1 MTHRR
6 WNALL
11 TLMVA
16 GFSAGA
22 LAQTAPSPKPEIDYH
37 DGIFFFCK
45 PAAGQAWSLQA
56 CTEAGKH
63 LADLAA
69 KAKKP
74 IVLLKIGDTRD
85 KYPALAQAAGFDS
98 AKAIWFLL
106 SIDPHAQNKGQWEIA
121 ARADATNRAPSAP
134 SQPQVVTYSRR
145 ADVVSSSAVADKGK
159 ELLSGIMLVLTTS
172 MKPL

>member
-6 WNALL
+6 FNPLL
-11 TLMVA
+11 MLLVA

-22 LAQTAPSPKPEIDYH
+22 MAQPAPAPPPEISYH

-45 PAAGQAWSLQA
+45 PVAGQAWSQQA

-98 AKAIWFLL
+98 SKAIWFLL
-106 SIDPHAQNKGQWEIA
+106 SIDPHAQNKGQWEIV
-121 ARADATNRAPSAP
+121 ARADMTNRAPSAP

-145 ADVVSSSAVADKGK
+145 ADVVSSSAVAEKSR
-159 ELLSGIMLVLTTS
+159 ELLGGIMLVLTSS